1 MIEWSKKL
9 HEWNQVC
16 TGLAGRRKTGW
27 GNDVRSMKTND
38 WTKRMQERVKWKVE
52 KAKTFRQ

>member
-1 MIEWSKKL
+1 MTNDRMVKKL

-27 GNDVRSMKTND
+27 GNDVKGD
-38 WTKRMQERVKWKVE
+38 
-52 KAKTFRQ
+52 